1 MQQQSGNSLPA
12 ARVLNKF
19 QENQFEKVERLLELR
34 EIYKSKVQK
43 IKKKQNVAEDL
54 KEINQ
59 EMGVNSEE
67 RLYLDACEAGL
78 SVLQQVDS
86 IIVRLINAGNAL
98 VRLRLMDLMRMKSI
112 DTADVEAVLAE
123 FAAHMDDEATGPK
136 EEVERLIS
144 NFKEAMEEEEE
155 EEEEEE

>member
-59 EMGVNSEE
+59 EVFVFLQEVQ
-67 RLYLDACEAGL
+67 LACTVAL
-78 SVLQQVDS
+78 KLANK
-86 IIVRLINAGNAL
+86 RIN
-98 VRLRLMDLMRMKSI
+98 K
-112 DTADVEAVLAE
+112 
-123 FAAHMDDEATGPK
+123 
-136 EEVERLIS
+136 
-144 NFKEAMEEEEE
+144 
-155 EEEEEE
+155 